1 MQKGRFITVVSLA
14 LAMAISGTFLVAKDK
29 KDKKK
34 ANSASTVAQMDERQQ
49 VVHALNRLTFGPRPG
64 EVDRVSAMGLQK
76 WIDQQLNPDKI
87 SDNAVETRL
96 AQYRTL
102 RMSNKELVE
111 NFPPNQVL
119 KAVAEGKMGM
129 PRDAERRAVYQ
140 AGVARYEA
148 KKEKKEDQADAQQ
161 PMQDDGSQMSDEE
174 KAHRRDLRLQAVQK
188 AESLLQ
194 LSPDPRMKQ
203 IMAMDA
209 DDRRVFWRALPPAN
223 RQALTAD
230 LTSAQ
235 KETLLALEN
244 PLLVV
249 NGELMAAKILRAA
262 YSERQLDEVMTD
274 FWFNH
279 FNVFIGKGADRYL
292 ITSYE
297 RDVIRPHALGK
308 FQDLLLAT
316 AKSPAMLWYLDN
328 WQSVGPHSDAATGAA
343 RRQQFQRPRR
353 VFGNGP
359 FGGGMRP
366 FPNDG
371 QAQNQKAKNKAPRG
385 LNENYAREVME
396 LHTLGVN
403 GGYTQKD
410 VTELAR
416 VLTGW
421 TISEPRRGGG
431 YDFNDRMHEPGEK
444 IVLGKK
450 FKDHGEREGE
460 DALKMLAHEPATA
473 HFICTKLA
481 TRFVSDE
488 PPAAIVDRM
497 AETFLKSDGD
507 IKSVL
512 KTMFDSPEFWAPAAY
527 RAKVKTPFEFV
538 VSSLRATGA
547 QVDSPAALIQQ
558 LNKMGQPLYGAQPPT
573 GYSMKAETW
582 VNSSALLNRMNYA
595 LALGTGKIPGVQSD
609 SQQVIG
615 ADTPQTSDSV
625 LARFESS
632 LLNGDLSRQTHDTIS
647 TRMNDPAVT
656 GRKLDDAPRPVQA
669 GVVAGL
675 ILGSPEFQ
683 RR

>member
-1 MQKGRFITVVSLA
+1 MQKGRFTAVVL
-14 LAMAISGTFLVAKDK
+14 LAMAMAVSGTVLLAKDK
-29 KDKKK
+29 KKR
-34 ANSASTVAQMDERQQ
+34 SATTATQMDERQQ

-64 EVDRVSAMGLQK
+64 EVDRVAAMGLQK

-87 SDNAVETRL
+87 SDNAVEARL

-102 RMSNKELVE
+102 KMSNRELVE
-111 NFPPNQVL
+111 NFPPRQVL
-119 KAVAEGKMGM
+119 KAVADGKMGM
-129 PRDAERRAVYQ
+129 PRDAERRAVYE

-148 KKEKKEDQADAQQ
+148 RKDKKEDQADAQQ
-161 PMQDDGSQMSDEE
+161 PMQDDSTQLSDEE
-174 KAHRRDLRLQAVQK
+174 RAHRRDLRLQSVQK
-188 AESLLQ
+188 AESLVQ
-194 LSPDPRMKQ
+194 LSPDQRMKQ

-209 DDRRVFWRALPPAN
+209 DDRRTFWRALPPMN
-223 RQALTAD
+223 RQRLTAD
-230 LTSAQ
+230 LSSEQ

-249 NGELMAAKILRAA
+249 NGELMSAKILRAT

-292 ITSYE
+292 VTSYE
-297 RDVIRPHALGK
+297 RDVIRPHALGR

-328 WQSVGPHSDAATGAA
+328 WQSVGPHSDAANGAA
-343 RRQQFQRPRR
+343 RRQQMRPRR
-353 VFGNGP
+353 GFGNGP
-359 FGGGMRP
+359 FGGGMRR
-366 FPNDG
+366 FPNDT
-371 QAQNQKAKNKAPRG
+371 QRPAQNQQAKNKAPRG

-421 TISEPRRGGG
+421 TIAEPRRGGG

-450 FKDHGEREGE
+450 FKDHGEKEGE

-481 TRFVSDE
+481 MRFVSDQ

-497 AETFLKSDGD
+497 SETFLKSDGD
-507 IKSVL
+507 IKAVL
-512 KTMFDSPEFWAPAAY
+512 KTMFQSPEFWAPEAY

-547 QVDSPAALIQQ
+547 QIDSSAALIQQ

-595 LALGTGKIPGVQSD
+595 LALGTGRLPGVQSD
-609 SQQVIG
+609 TQQVIG
-615 ADTPQTSDSV
+615 ADAPQDSDSV

-632 LLNGDLSRQTHDTIS
+632 LLNGDLSKQTHDTIS